1 MYVHSDRLT
10 ISTRGLEV
18 PNRFSILDPPPS
30 FEPSYRTWER
40 GWKYSTR
47 RASKVL
53 DLLNTVIYRMTRNT
67 RGTSILSYSRTPI
80 DRSTLDLARY
90 YYYFSTCMS
99 WYLHAGT
106 CADRTWFI
114 MVSQP
119 RLSKVPSYR
128 IIEVCNKFSQ
138 VDLVL
143 GT

>member
-1 MYVHSDRLT
+1 MEVLDETSFYK
-10 ISTRGLEV
+10 STR
-18 PNRFSILDPPPS
+18 
-30 FEPSYRTWER
+30 
-40 GWKYSTR
+40 STQYGHLPE
-47 RASKVL
+47 A
-53 DLLNTVIYRMTRNT
+53 RNT
-67 RGTSILSYSRTPI
+67 RSTSILSYSRTPI
-80 DRSTLDLARY
+80 DRSTLDLAWY

-114 MVSQP
+114 MVLQP

-128 IIEVCNKFSQ
+128 IIEVYNKFSQ